1 MNEKIK
7 LPNSGMASER
17 RAYVAPALSELGS
30 FAKLTRDA
38 AKSNYNDMSGMEA
51 MPPM

>member
-1 MNEKIK
+1 MNKELLATNPDKT
-7 LPNSGMASER
+7 AER
-17 RAYVAPALSELGS
+17 RAYVSPSLTELGS

-51 MPPM
+51 MAPM